1 MQPAERP
8 LVQPPMAAQFDRE
21 RRHDVPLPVMEKPEP
36 EEEKKLDEQASIDAG
51 SEKKADDTG
60 KEAKAEK
67 SMQPVVYCKMHN
79 GRNCPICKAV
89 TVTKGQSTSSAAEWL
104 GSAAS
109 SSRDVKKPSGTSL
122 EWFSGRVAGEYSG
135 SAGILSSTR
144 ENRDGSGSSS
154 GPRTKTDSSSW
165 SWQSLEE
172 LPKLEEL
179 PVADGSTDDGGCRQL
194 SLQRFRPPAM
204 QVPWQ
209 VAPAA
214 SASDADALDG

>member
-51 SEKKADDTG
+51 SEKKADDIE
-60 KEAKAEK
+60 EAKSK
-67 SMQPVVYCKMHN
+67 SMQPVVYCQMHN

-179 PVADGSTDDGGCRQL
+179 PVADGSTDDGGCRPL
-194 SLQRFRPPAM
+194 SLPRWAPAM
-204 QVPWQ
+204 QVPWV
-209 VAPAA
+209 VARAA